1 MIPFALKA
9 LGIGTVLAVLMS
21 SQRKGPMLTRQQK
34 AMHEIIVAEAVKQG
48 VSARVA
54 LAFAWLESQFD
65 PTAEGDKDWASKR
78 PQLYNELVLNNVSF
92 KSNPYRTDPNRWH
105 SYGLFQLLAPY
116 FVTGEQDPASLL
128 DPRRNAFLGVRKIKS
143 LMTAYQGDVAK
154 TRLAFAGALELGP
167 GVQKPIL
174 AKLTHALSLF

>member
-1 MIPFALKA
+1 
-9 LGIGTVLAVLMS
+9 
-21 SQRKGPMLTRQQK
+21 MLTRQQK
-34 AMHEIIVAEAVKQG
+34 AMQDIIVAEAVKQG
-48 VSARVA
+48 VPSRVA

-65 PTAEGDKDWASKR
+65 PNAEGDKDWASKR
-78 PQLYNELVLNNVSF
+78 PELYEVLVLKSDAF
-92 KSNPYRTDPNRWH
+92 KSNPFRTDPDRWH

-128 DPRRNAFLGVRKIKS
+128 EPRRNAFLGVRKLKA
-143 LMTAYQGDVAK
+143 LLTAYHGDVAK

-167 GVQKPIL
+167 SVQKPIL